1 MLRTIFKNHG
11 SYVFQEKG
19 RRFLI
24 IFRQKP
30 FWTKNHGSYII
41 KKMSIMSREKSDWQ
55 LKF

>member
-41 KKMSIMSREKSDWQ
+41 KKNEYNE
-55 LKF
+55 